1 MDKENYIS
9 LNKVTVGYGS
19 CPVLT
24 DVSFTLNPGELIC
37 LLGANGKGK
46 STLLK
51 TIMGILP
58 SISGEIL
65 LKGKV
70 LDSISAEEK
79 AKDLAV
85 VLTDSLRDVNM
96 KVKDVV
102 STGRYP
108 YLSWNTK
115 LTKEDKEI
123 IESSLSKVGALE
135 YIDRWMPSLSDG
147 ERQRVILARA
157 LAQETDILLLD
168 EPTAFLD
175 LAHTMEL
182 SVLLKNLSREEGK
195 SIIMST
201 HDWATAMQIADR
213 IFWIDENSQF
223 HILET
228 HALRNGDQMNDMLN
242 SPFGKWNA
250 DKGRFEININD
261 F

>member
-9 LNKVTVGYGS
+9 LKQVTVGYGS
-19 CPVLT
+19 CPVLK
-24 DVSFTLNPGELIC
+24 DVSFTLNSGELVC

-96 KVKDVV
+96 KAKDVV
-102 STGRYP
+102 LTGRYP
-108 YLSWNTK
+108 YLSWNAK
-115 LTKEDKEI
+115 LSKEDQAI
-123 IESSLSKVGALE
+123 IEDSLSKVGALE
-135 YIDRWMPSLSDG
+135 YVDRWMPSLSDG

-168 EPTAFLD
+168 EPAAFLD

-228 HALRNGDQMNDMLN
+228 HALRNGDKMNDMLN

-250 DKGRFEININD
+250 EKGRFEININD

>member
-1 MDKENYIS
+1 LDKENYIS

-123 IESSLSKVGALE
+123 IESSLSKVSALE

-213 IFWIDENSQF
+213 IFWIDEKSQF

-250 DKGRFEININD
+250 DKGRFEININV

>member
-1 MDKENYIS
+1 M
-9 LNKVTVGYGS
+9 TVGYGS
-19 CPVLT
+19 CPVLK
-24 DVSFTLNPGELIC
+24 DVSFTLNSSELIC

-79 AKDLAV
+79 AKEMAV

-96 KVKDVV
+96 KVQDLVT
-102 STGRYP
+102 TGRYP
-108 YLSWNTK
+108 YLSWNAK
-115 LTKEDKEI
+115 LSKDDQAI

-135 YIDRWMPSLSDG
+135 YVDRWMPSLSDG

-175 LAHTMEL
+175 LSHTMEL
-182 SVLLKNLSREEGK
+182 AVLLKSLSRKEGK

-201 HDWATAMQIADR
+201 HDWATALQIADR
-213 IFWIDENSQF
+213 IFWIDESSQF

-228 HALRNGDQMNDMLN
+228 EALKNGDTMNEMLN

-250 DKGRFEININD
+250 EKERFELLIDNG
-261 F
+261 